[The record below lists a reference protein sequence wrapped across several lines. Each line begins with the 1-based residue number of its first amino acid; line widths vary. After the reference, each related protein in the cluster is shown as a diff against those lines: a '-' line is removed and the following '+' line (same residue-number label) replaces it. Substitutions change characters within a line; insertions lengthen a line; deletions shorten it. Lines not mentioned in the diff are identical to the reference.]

1 MDVQGQIPLH
11 RDGGLPLMGPVFY
24 LVQSKEALR
33 LISAMLL
40 GNWPHEFALALLLGK
55 GRAVAAPCGRR
66 RFWPVSLRLRRE
78 KGSVLRSGAALER
91 PQ

>member
-1 MDVQGQIPLH
+1 
-11 RDGGLPLMGPVFY
+11 MGPVFY
-24 LVQSKEALR
+24 LVQSNGVLR
-33 LISAMLL
+33 PISTVLL

-55 GRAVAAPCGRR
+55 REGGGCTPCPVAGGV
-66 RFWPVSLRLRRE
+66 FGWFLSGLRCE